1 MYRIAEALSNLFA
14 DVLPYPDD
22 IARRSHFHDLP
33 VVGHTVESGVDQ
45 QTSFAE
51 HRLDVERHLHVC
63 GVHVFILQDYC
74 IKFQYA
80 SSFGVHGCKGIKKTA
95 AQAFAQVADF
105 TSVFMVIFRNL
116 IVLAGGVFPS

>member
-22 IARRSHFHDLP
+22 IARRSHFHDLA
-33 VVGHTVESGVDQ
+33 VIRDTIESGVDQ

-105 TSVFMVIFRNL
+105 PLKTPPLSQ
-116 IVLAGGVFPS
+116 